1 MRFRD
6 DVSLHISGTNE
17 EISQIIK
24 IIGNG
29 YPACII
35 FNMESRIIYGKFLN
49 IRIYNNPKTKV
60 PLTTVLRKSQNK
72 YNIIPPNSNTH
83 KRYKRMAGLSYFKT
97 ARTHT
102 STSNELQNQFS
113 VIYSILRGKGFTS
126 KQIKYMENFKSKQ
139 DKVKKRFLSKTVFD
153 EMSNRHKYVGRA
165 FKACNIDQEKYFS
178 PMEVPGR
185 KLEQMIFTVRKMR
198 TKLGF

>member
-1 MRFRD
+1 
-6 DVSLHISGTNE
+6 
-17 EISQIIK
+17 
-24 IIGNG
+24 
-29 YPACII
+29 
-35 FNMESRIIYGKFLN
+35 MESRIIYGKFLN

-102 STSNELQNQFS
+102 STSTELQNQFS

-139 DKVKKRFLSKTVFD
+139 
-153 EMSNRHKYVGRA
+153 
-165 FKACNIDQEKYFS
+165 NI
-178 PMEVPGR
+178 V
-185 KLEQMIFTVRKMR
+185 
-198 TKLGF
+198 